1 MSILAPVLPRAGL
14 KPRVSHHA
22 PYDRTFGPESAELY
36 ATTGQV
42 LDPWQ
47 ADSLDPMLAYRPG
60 GKWVHF
66 EAAEIVGR
74 QNGKG
79 CIGEAR
85 VLAGLLLFDERLL
98 LWSAHRYK
106 TTMEAFR
113 RIRGLIEGNDDLS
126 KRIKRISQTNGE
138 ECIELHGVGS
148 SRVTGTQRL
157 MFLARS
163 KQSGRGLTGDVNV
176 VDEAFAYTF
185 EQAGALLFTVA
196 AVPNPQFIYLS
207 SPPLESDEGEVLF
220 ALRDRAE
227 SGTDPS
233 LSYRDWSSSAVD
245 LANLDQVDLDDR
257 ELWAA
262 SNPAFEGRLPQEQIE
277 RERKTLE
284 TEPKIFARER
294 LCLWPPRPSKG
305 KSGVIDEKLWL
316 SLLDETSVVGPD
328 VAIAVDIEP
337 NQRNSS
343 ISLYGLRSV
352 GANADGRGHTELIAY
367 RPGMMW
373 LIPALVRLKETLNPV
388 AIGLDDKG
396 AGRALL
402 QPLAEVGITAPQDWD
417 KPNRGDLAI
426 PFAADVASAWGAFLA
441 AVRTDAIRHI
451 GQAQYTAA
459 VGNAKTR
466 PLGDAEALARRT
478 STGDISPLVAGTRAK
493 WAYDTRIDLVRE
505 EPEPEAVWL

>member
-1 MSILAPVLPRAGL
+1 MLTYPPELLRGARR
-14 KPRVSHHA
+14 PRVSYHA
-22 PYDRTFGPESAELY
+22 PYDRTFGPEAAELY
-36 ATTGQV
+36 ATTGQI

-47 ADSLDPMLAYRPG
+47 ADALDPMLAYRPG

-66 EAAEIVGR
+66 EHGEVVGR

-79 CIGEAR
+79 AVGEAR
-85 VLAGLLLFDERLL
+85 VLAGLLLFEERLL

-113 RIRGLIEGNDDLS
+113 RIHGLIESSDDLS
-126 KRIKRISQTNGE
+126 RRIKRVSRTNGE
-138 ECIELHGVGS
+138 ESIELHGAG
-148 SRVTGTQRL
+148 RNRITGVQRL

-163 KQSGRGLTGDVNV
+163 KQSGRGITGDVNV

-185 EQAGALLFTVA
+185 DQAGALLFTVA
-196 AVPNPQFIYLS
+196 AVPNPQFLYLS

-220 ALRDRAE
+220 ALRVRGE

-233 LSYRDWSSSAVD
+233 LSWRDWSSSAVD

-257 ELWAA
+257 GLWAA
-262 SNPAFEGRLPQEQIE
+262 SNPAYGGRLSEEQVQ

-284 TEPKIFARER
+284 TEPRIFARER
-294 LCLWPPRPSKG
+294 LCLWPPAPSAAN
-305 KSGVIDEKLWL
+305 SGVIPEELWL
-316 SLLDETSVVGPD
+316 SLLDERSSPGRD
-328 VAIAVDIEP
+328 VAIAVDVEP

-343 ISLYGLRSV
+343 IAVYGLRP
-352 GANADGRGHTELIAY
+352 DGRGHVELIAY
-367 RPGMMW
+367 RPGMLW
-373 LIPALVRLKETLNPV
+373 VVAALVRLKEVLNPV

-402 QPLAEVGITAPQDWD
+402 KPLADVGITPPEDWD
-417 KPNRGDLAI
+417 KPKRGDLAV
-426 PFAADVASAWGAFLA
+426 PFAADVASAWGSFLA
-441 AVRTDAIRHI
+441 AVRSDGIRHI
-451 GQAQYTAA
+451 GQVQMTAA

-493 WAYDTRIDLVRE
+493 WAYDTRIDKVRE
-505 EPEPEAVWL
+505 DFDPGAWWLHG